1 MPLSGQSKLVA
12 RASKQVNSTCTNIDG
27 TYFFVTFRLT
37 HTVKKR
43 VYAIHLLGCNS
54 STLNNSPL
62 GCNSEPKMGV

>member
-1 MPLSGQSKLVA
+1 MGLA
-12 RASKQVNSTCTNIDG
+12 YHA
-27 TYFFVTFRLT
+27 VTTKYGIRNGIWNGIYGMMSIA

-43 VYAIHLLGCNS
+43 VYAVHLLGCNS